1 MKDKDLENIDKGLDK
16 LKNSE
21 KKIKQFSEILD
32 SLESTED
39 KKKLLWKEIYQNAV
53 EDRESANKLFSDAYN
68 QMGGGMF
75 EHATM
80 GAVMTKYLERMNK
93 SNEQILKL
101 AELISKAEES
111 ANKIS
116 PDELFAQISE

>member
-1 MKDKDLENIDKGLDK
+1 MKELDAIDKKFDK
-16 LKNSE
+16 MKQTE
-21 KKIKQFSEILD
+21 DKIKQFSEILD
-32 SLESTED
+32 SLEATAD

-53 EDRESANKLFSDAYN
+53 EDRDSANKLFSDAYN

-101 AELISKAEES
+101 AELISKAEEK
-111 ANKIS
+111 ANQVSPDDIFSKIS
-116 PDELFAQISE
+116 E

>member
-1 MKDKDLENIDKGLDK
+1 MKEIEKIDKKMDK
-16 LKNSE
+16 IKE
-21 KKIKQFSEILD
+21 TEGKIKQFSEILD
-32 SLESTED
+32 SLQSTED

-53 EDRESANKLFSDAYN
+53 EDRDSANKLFSDAYN

-101 AELISKAEES
+101 AELISKAEEKAS
-111 ANKIS
+111 QVS
-116 PDELFAQISE
+116 PDELFAKISE